1 MMSKALLNTL
11 HTAYRVDF
19 EAAKSL
25 VERAAGEARDLSAEE
40 EAQYARLN
48 ESMNAKMAK
57 IEDIQKSEDRAV
69 KIAAL
74 AETVEVATGK
84 TIDNDA
90 DLLRAVLAG
99 EKRSANF
106 DLRALATATATTP
119 VSFADFVVEALVEG
133 NVVYEGA
140 SKIRT
145 SDIRNLT
152 IPVVAGTAP
161 AAAFVGQGGTIA
173 AADPVF
179 SSITLGAFNAAT
191 LTLASRE
198 LVDSAGFNLVEYV
211 GRAAG
216 RQIGALSGSACT
228 IGTGTAEP
236 TGFITALTAA
246 SKTTTAVKGGT
257 ASVAATF
264 FSATDLAALVYA
276 LAPSYR
282 NPNTVWHVATS
293 AISKIRQ
300 LQDTTGQFILQP
312 ALAAGQPETLLGLR
326 LKENVNLAAVGSAS
340 KSVALLHEPSYYIRE
355 AGGVEVAQSAD
366 RYFELNSIG
375 IRTMYHFDAN
385 LPDTNAGR
393 ILVSANA

>member
-1 MMSKALLNTL
+1 MSKALLNTL

-25 VERAAGEARDLSAEE
+25 VERAAGEKRDLSAEE

-90 DLLRAVLAG
+90 DLLRAVLTG

-133 NVVYEGA
+133 NTVYEGA

-161 AAAFVGQGGTIA
+161 AAAFVGQGGTISSS
-173 AADPVF
+173 DPVF

-191 LTLASRE
+191 LTLASNE
-198 LVDSAGFNLVEYV
+198 LVNSAGFNLVEHV
-211 GRAAG
+211 GRSAG
-216 RQIGALSGSACT
+216 RQISYLAGSACT
-228 IGTGTAEP
+228 LGTGTAEP
-236 TGFITALTAA
+236 TGFITALAAA

-257 ASVAATF
+257 AAVAATF
-264 FSATDLAALVYA
+264 FSATDLAALLYA
-276 LAPSYR
+276 LSPSYR
-282 NPNTVWHVATS
+282 NPNTVWHVSTGAL
-293 AISKIRQ
+293 SKIRQ

-312 ALAAGQPETLLGLR
+312 SVAAGQPETLMGYR
-326 LKENVNLAAVGSAS
+326 LKENVYMAAVANAS
-340 KSVALLHEPSYYIRE
+340 KSVAILHEPSYYIRE

-393 ILVSANA
+393 VLVSAAA